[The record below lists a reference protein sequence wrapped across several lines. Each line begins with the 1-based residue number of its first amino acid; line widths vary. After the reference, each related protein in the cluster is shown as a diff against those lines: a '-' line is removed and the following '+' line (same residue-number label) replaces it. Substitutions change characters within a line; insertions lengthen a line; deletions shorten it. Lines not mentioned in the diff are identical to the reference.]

1 MSLLLTFNNEN
12 CTKDKCFC
20 NVSDDQLYA
29 CREEAI
35 HDWTKQ
41 IFNDG
46 GDTLRLVCEYGY
58 NFETHQVRHIIT
70 EAKLNLW
77 IPTMDLNYI
86 HLYILNEGCYAEDL
100 FFSFMATLSDFFR
113 TPNFKIAAKFSHDIE
128 PQYLSKIIANE
139 LPFGVHAWSK
149 YDRNFWVS
157 HPQWPVL
164 SYKSI

>member
-100 FFSFMATLSDFFR
+100 FFYIV
-113 TPNFKIAAKFSHDIE
+113 PVNFKVDFSSLLYNKNLNHFVLPRVSEYIGI
-128 PQYLSKIIANE
+128 YLYNKNIN
-139 LPFGVHAWSK
+139 
-149 YDRNFWVS
+149 
-157 HPQWPVL
+157 
-164 SYKSI
+164 

>member
-1 MSLLLTFNNEN
+1 MSLLLTFNNDNEN

-100 FFSFMATLSDFFR
+100 FFYIV
-113 TPNFKIAAKFSHDIE
+113 PVNFKVDFSSILYNKNLNHFVLPPVSEYIGI
-128 PQYLSKIIANE
+128 YLYNKNIN
-139 LPFGVHAWSK
+139 
-149 YDRNFWVS
+149 
-157 HPQWPVL
+157 
-164 SYKSI
+164 